1 MPLLT
6 EPERPLIADRIG
18 MALAWALLVLL
29 LYLVYLIIEPFLIP
43 LSWAGVLAVVFYP
56 VHARFAKRWGH
67 SRAAAL
73 STLLITTLIIVP
85 MVFVTSAFVA
95 QALDAAGNLQRA
107 FAEGRLAWIDRT
119 WDALQRRLPESIQFD
134 PASLIAEGAK
144 RLPPM
149 VLSQSGL
156 FVRNVASFVL
166 NLVVTLFATFF
177 LLRDAN
183 QIMRVVR
190 RLLPM
195 DESSREVT
203 LNRTRELISVGVVSA
218 GVVAIVQ
225 GFLGGVIFAILGI
238 DAAIFW
244 GVVMGICCLLPFGA
258 WLIWLPA
265 SIVLAAEGS
274 IGRAITLAILGFG
287 VVSSADNFLRP
298 ILLSERVHMN
308 GLVIFISLLGG
319 ISTFGMLGVVLGPV
333 LVATAQGLLTGYVD
347 SQEAA
352 R

>member
-1 MPLLT
+1 MPVMT
-6 EPERPLIADRIG
+6 EPGRPRVTDGVGI
-18 MALAWALLVLL
+18 ALAWALLVLL
-29 LYLVYLIIEPFLIP
+29 LYLVYLIVAPFLVP
-43 LSWAGVLAVVFYP
+43 LSWAGVLSVVFYP
-56 VHARFAKRWGH
+56 VHARLAKRFGR
-67 SRAAAL
+67 SRAAVL
-73 STLLITTLIIVP
+73 TTLVITLLAIAP

-107 FAEGRLAWIDRT
+107 FADGRLGWIDRA
-119 WDALQRRLPESIQFD
+119 WDALQQRLPGSLQFD

-144 RLPPM
+144 RLPPL
-149 VLSQSGL
+149 VLSQSGFL
-156 FVRNVASFVL
+156 VRNVAGFVL

-177 LLRDAN
+177 LLRDSD
-183 QIMRVVR
+183 QIMRTIR
-190 RLLPM
+190 YLLPM
-195 DESSREVT
+195 DEPSREAT
-203 LNRTRELISVGVVSA
+203 LARTGQLISVGVVSA

-238 DAAIFW
+238 NSAVFW

-265 SIVLAAEGS
+265 AIVLAAEGS
-274 IGRAITLAILGFG
+274 VGRAITLAVLGFG

-298 ILLSERVHMN
+298 ILLSEKVQMN

-319 ISTFGMLGVVLGPV
+319 IGTFGMLGVVLGPV

-347 SQEAA
+347 SREAA